1 MQVPRGSV
9 GAMDLS
15 YGAEAEAFRKEVC
28 AFLAG
33 CWQPGERAGGELRKF
48 VRTFRQS
55 SIDRG
60 YLYRSVPRQYG
71 GSEQPV
77 DVIRAQVIREEF
89 GKARAPM
96 EVGGNGVNMT
106 VPTLLEN
113 GTEEQRRLFIR
124 KTIEG
129 EYIWGQG
136 YSEPGSGSDLA
147 SVRTK
152 AELSPDGSTWIINGQ
167 KIWTSQGMQSTHMFM
182 LVRSEPDAPKHD
194 GITYLLIDLDQA
206 GVTRRPIRQMTGEA
220 GSHTFCEFFFDN
232 AETPVSWQVGERG
245 QGWKVSRTTLK
256 HERASIGSA
265 DGLGNQFRKLVELA
279 KEMGRIDDPLVR
291 DRLAEI
297 EGRVLSH
304 RYSSFRLFSCA
315 AAGEDPGS
323 VQLMM
328 KLLLTEIGHDIA
340 LLAQDLIGEA
350 AMTEPVGAGG
360 RGPRGA
366 RGPNKWLD
374 QIMGSLGN
382 SIAGGASNIQRNI
395 IGERGLGLPRDLA
408 ITGEK

>member
-1 MQVPRGSV
+1 
-9 GAMDLS
+9 MDLS
-15 YGAEAEAFRKEVC
+15 YGEAAEAFRKDVRG
-28 AFLAG
+28 FLDSH
-33 CWQPGERAGGELRKF
+33 WQPGERRGAELKEF
-48 VRTFRQS
+48 VRTFRRAA
-55 SIDRG
+55 IDRG
-60 YLYRSVPRQYG
+60 YLYRAVPKRYG

-89 GKARAPM
+89 GRARAPM

-106 VPTLLEN
+106 VPTLLEQ
-113 GTEEQRRLFIR
+113 GTEEQKELFIR

-129 EYIWGQG
+129 DYIWGQG

-147 SVRTK
+147 SVRTR
-152 AELSPDGSTWIINGQ
+152 AELSPDGTKWIINGQ

-182 LVRSEPDAPKHD
+182 LVRTEPDAPKHD
-194 GITYLLIDLDQA
+194 GITYLLLDLDQP
-206 GVTRRPIRQMTGEA
+206 GITRRPIRQMTGEQGA
-220 GSHTFCEFFFDN
+220 HTFCEFFFDN

-245 QGWKVSRTTLK
+245 KGWYVSRTTLK

-265 DGLGNQFRKLVELA
+265 DGLGSQFRKLVDLA
-279 KEMGRIDDPLVR
+279 KEVGRIHDPLVR
-291 DRLAEI
+291 DKLAEI

-304 RYSSFRLFSCA
+304 RYTSFRLFSCA
-315 AAGEDPGS
+315 AAGEDAGS

-328 KLLLTEIGHDIA
+328 KLLLTEIGHEMA
-340 LLAQDLIGEA
+340 LLAQDLIADHGLV
-350 AMTEPVGAGG
+350 EPEGAGG
-360 RGPRGA
+360 RGPRGV

-395 IGERGLGLPRDLA
+395 IAERGLGMPRV
-408 ITGEK
+408 

>member
-1 MQVPRGSV
+1 
-9 GAMDLS
+9 MDLS
-15 YGAEAEAFRKEVC
+15 YGEAAETFRKEVRG
-28 AFLAG
+28 FLKEA
-33 CWQPGERAGGELRKF
+33 WQPGELRGGELKEFIRS
-48 VRTFRQS
+48 FRRAA
-55 SIDRG
+55 IDRG
-60 YLYRSVPRQYG
+60 YLYRSVPKRYG

-89 GKARAPM
+89 GKARAAM

-106 VPTLLEN
+106 VPTLLEK
-113 GTEEQRRLFIR
+113 GTEEQRELFIR

-129 EYIWGQG
+129 DYIWGQG

-152 AELSPDGSTWIINGQ
+152 AELSADGSKWIINGQ

-182 LVRSEPDAPKHD
+182 LVRTEPDAPKHD
-194 GITYLLIDLDQA
+194 GITYLLLDLDQP
-206 GVTRRPIRQMTGEA
+206 GVTRRPIRQMTGEQ

-232 AETPVSWQVGERG
+232 AEAPVSWQVGERG
-245 QGWKVSRTTLK
+245 QGWYVSRTTLK

-265 DGLGNQFRKLVELA
+265 DGLGSQFRKLVELA
-279 KEMGRIDDPLVR
+279 QEMGRIGDPLVR

-304 RYSSFRLFSCA
+304 RYTSFRLFSCA
-315 AAGEDPGS
+315 AAGEDPGP

-328 KLLLTEIGHDIA
+328 KLLLTEIGHDMA
-340 LLAQDLIGEA
+340 LLAQDLIGEQG
-350 AMTEPVGAGG
+350 MTEPVGAGG
-360 RGPRGA
+360 RGPRGP

-408 ITGEK
+408 MSSEK

>member
-1 MQVPRGSV
+1 
-9 GAMDLS
+9 MDLS
-15 YGAEAEAFRKEVC
+15 YGEAAETFRKEVRG
-28 AFLAG
+28 FLG
-33 CWQPGERAGGELRKF
+33 GSWLPGGRRGAELKDYIRDFRRAATE
-48 VRTFRQS
+48 
-55 SIDRG
+55 RG
-60 YLYRSVPRQYG
+60 YLYRSVPKCYG

-89 GKARAPM
+89 GRARAPM

-106 VPTLLEN
+106 VPTLLEK
-113 GTEEQRRLFIR
+113 GTDEQKELFIR

-129 EYIWGQG
+129 DYIWGQG

-147 SVRTK
+147 SVRTTG
-152 AELSPDGSTWIINGQ
+152 ELSADGKRWIINGQ

-182 LVRSEPDAPKHD
+182 LVRTEPNAAKHD
-194 GITYLLIDLDQA
+194 GITYLLLDLDQP
-206 GVTRRPIRQMTGEA
+206 GITRRPIRQMTGEE
-220 GSHTFCEFFFDN
+220 GDHTFCEFFFDN

-245 QGWKVSRTTLK
+245 QGWYLSRTTLK

-265 DGLGNQFRKLVELA
+265 DGLGNQFRKLVDLA
-279 KEMGRIDDPLVR
+279 KEMGRISDPLVR
-291 DRLAEI
+291 DRLGEI

-304 RYSSFRLFSCA
+304 RYTSFRLFSCA
-315 AAGEDPGS
+315 AAGDDPGP

-340 LLAQDLIGEA
+340 LLAQDLIGDQGL
-350 AMTEPVGAGG
+350 TEPVGAGG
-360 RGPRGA
+360 RGHRGP

-382 SIAGGASNIQRNI
+382 SIAGGTSNIQRNI
-395 IGERGLGLPRDLA
+395 IGERGLRLPRDIA
-408 ITGEK
+408 MSAEK

>member
-1 MQVPRGSV
+1 
-9 GAMDLS
+9 MDLS
-15 YGAEAEAFRKEVC
+15 YGAEAEAFRAEVHG
-28 AFLAG
+28 FLADS
-33 CWQPGERAGGELRKF
+33 WQPGERRGGELKEFIRA
-48 VRTFRQS
+48 FRRS
-55 SIDRG
+55 AIERG
-60 YLYRSVPRQYG
+60 YLYRSVPKRYG

-89 GKARAPM
+89 GRARAPM

-106 VPTLLEN
+106 VPTLLEK
-113 GTEEQRRLFIR
+113 GTDEQRELFIR

-129 EYIWGQG
+129 DYIWGQG

-152 AELSPDGSTWIINGQ
+152 GELSADGTRWIINGQ

-182 LVRSEPDAPKHD
+182 LVRTEPNAPKHD
-194 GITYLLIDLDQA
+194 GITYLLIDLDQP
-206 GVTRRPIRQMTGEA
+206 GITRRPIRQMTGEQGA
-220 GSHTFCEFFFDN
+220 HTFCEFFFDN
-232 AETPVSWQVGERG
+232 AEAPVSWQVGERG
-245 QGWKVSRTTLK
+245 QGWYVSRTTLK

-265 DGLGNQFRKLVELA
+265 DGLGSQFSKLVDLA
-279 KEMGRIDDPLVR
+279 REMGRIGDPLVR

-304 RYSSFRLFSCA
+304 RYTSFRLFSCA
-315 AAGEDPGS
+315 AAGDDPGP

-328 KLLLTEIGHDIA
+328 KLLLTEIGHDMA

-350 AMTEPVGAGG
+350 GLTEPAGAGG
-360 RGPRGA
+360 RGPRGP

-395 IGERGLGLPRDLA
+395 IAERGLGLPRDLA
-408 ITGEK
+408 MSGER